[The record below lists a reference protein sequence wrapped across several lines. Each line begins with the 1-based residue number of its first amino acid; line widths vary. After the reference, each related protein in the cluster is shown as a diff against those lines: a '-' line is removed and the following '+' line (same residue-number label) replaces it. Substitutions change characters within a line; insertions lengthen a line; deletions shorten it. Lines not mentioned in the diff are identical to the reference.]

1 MLISIEWL
9 QEWVAAELN
18 PEALANELTTAG
30 LEVDAV
36 LPAAASFEGVVVA
49 RVVDVQPLP
58 DADRLRLCQVDDGAG
73 THQVVCGAANVTT
86 GMLAAYARV
95 GARLPDGQ
103 RIRAA
108 KLRGTHSAGMLCSA
122 RELGLAE
129 GAEGLIVLD
138 ADAPLGT
145 DLREYLKLDD
155 TILDVDLTPNRGD
168 CFSLLGIARE
178 VAARRGAT
186 PHNPAAQQIVAA
198 SEERFAV
205 ELIEPDAC
213 PRFAGRIIRGVRAGG
228 QAPLWMRE
236 RLRRAGVRAISPIVD
251 VTNYVMLELGQPL
264 HAYDLAKLS
273 GGIRVRFA
281 SGGER
286 LVLLDEREVALD
298 DDVLVIAD
306 DTGPIGLA
314 GVMGGAG
321 TAVTGQTTDVFLE
334 AAHFAPGAITG
345 RARRFGLHT
354 DASTRFERG
363 VDPQMPARAIERA
376 TQLLVGICGGT
387 PGPVTVT
394 EQRDRIAGPRPITLR
409 SARVQSV
416 LGMPIDSKR
425 IESVLRSLQMQVQ
438 PAADGWQVTA
448 PSHRFDI
455 GIEEDLIEEVGRMI
469 GYDNIPIV
477 PGAGGAALGTASEIR
492 VDEDR
497 VADVLVARGYTEVVT
512 YSFVD
517 QALEDLVNP
526 GAIPVRLANP
536 IASDLAVMRR
546 SLWPGLLQVARQ
558 NLSRQQTRLRM
569 FEIGSQFQ
577 ARGDGDGDSVVESS
591 VVAGIAVG
599 SREPEHWSALREEVD
614 FYDVKGDLEALI
626 ALTGRSGTLAF
637 RAADHPAL
645 KPGETARIALD
656 GDDVGWLGV
665 AHPRVARAFDIRGAA
680 VLFALQ
686 RELTF
691 AAKVPR
697 FTPYSRYPH
706 VRRDLAV
713 VVDDEVSVEALVK
726 LAREA
731 CGELLQRA
739 VVFDVYRGKGIDSSR
754 KSVALGLI
762 LQDASRT
769 LTDADADD
777 ALQSVARLLQSQL
790 GATIRT

>member
-9 QEWVAAELN
+9 REWVAAEFD

-58 DADRLRLCQVDDGAG
+58 GADRLRLVQVDDGAG

-86 GMLAAYARV
+86 GMLAAYARA
-95 GARLPDGQ
+95 GARLPDGR
-103 RIRAA
+103 RIGAA
-108 KLRGTHSAGMLCSA
+108 KLRGTTSAGMLCSA

-129 GAEGLIVLD
+129 DAEGLIALD
-138 ADAPLGT
+138 ADAPLGA

-168 CFSLLGIARE
+168 CFSVLGIARE

-186 PHNPAAQQIVAA
+186 PRNPAAQQIVAA
-198 SEERFAV
+198 SEEQFPV

-213 PRFAGRIIRGVRAGG
+213 PRFAGRVIRGLRAGG

-286 LVLLDEREVALD
+286 LVLLDEREVVLD

-321 TAVTGQTTDVFLE
+321 TAVAGETTDVFLE
-334 AAHFAPGAITG
+334 AAHFTPGAITG

-394 EQRDRIAGPRPITLR
+394 EQGDRIASPQPIALR

-416 LGMPIDSKR
+416 LGMPIDSGR
-425 IESVLRSLQMQVQ
+425 IESLLRSLQMQVQ
-438 PAADGWQVTA
+438 PVADGWQVSP

-477 PGAGGAALGTASEIR
+477 PGAGGALLGTASETG

-497 VADVLVARGYTEVVT
+497 VADFLVARGYTEVVT

-558 NLSRQQTRLRM
+558 NLSRQQMRLRM

-577 ARGDGDGDSVVESS
+577 ADGDGVVECG

-599 SREPEHWSALREEVD
+599 TREPEHWNAVREDVD

-656 GDDVGWLGV
+656 GGDVGWLGV
-665 AHPRVARAFDIRGAA
+665 VHPRVARAFDIRGAA

-686 RELTF
+686 REQTF
-691 AAKVPR
+691 VAKVPR

-706 VRRDLAV
+706 VRRDLAL
-713 VVDDEVSVEALVK
+713 VVDDGVNVETLVK
-726 LAREA
+726 FAREA